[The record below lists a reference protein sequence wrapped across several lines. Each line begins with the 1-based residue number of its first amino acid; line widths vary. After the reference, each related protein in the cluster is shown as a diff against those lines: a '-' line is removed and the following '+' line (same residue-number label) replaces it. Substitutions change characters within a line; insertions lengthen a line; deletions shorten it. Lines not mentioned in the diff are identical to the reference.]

1 VPARPGAGRL
11 AARRVARRRHPGN
24 LSRAEGLCAHS
35 PGPPVVHQSHFIGL
49 VLAALNFLPLFAK
62 MVYFQTVD
70 FIYILSV
77 LNHFD
82 DSVVNYFCNKK

>member
-1 VPARPGAGRL
+1 
-11 AARRVARRRHPGN
+11 
-24 LSRAEGLCAHS
+24 
-35 PGPPVVHQSHFIGL
+35 